1 MYTKWDNRFMD
12 VANLV
17 STWSKDPDNKVGA
30 VLISTDN
37 RILSTG
43 YNGLPKN
50 VDHYTSVCK
59 RERTVHAEVNCIIQA
74 QSPLTDKIMYITRFP
89 CAQCAALIA
98 QVGISKIYC
107 PDVEEDSS
115 WFSSMC
121 VAREILAEAHVMV
134 IVRPR

>member
-1 MYTKWDNRFMD
+1 MESKWDKRFAEL
-12 VANLV
+12 ANLI

-30 VLISTDN
+30 VLVSIDN

-50 VDHYTSVCK
+50 VEHYTSVCK

-74 QSPLTDKIMYITRFP
+74 QSSPNGQAIYITRFP

-98 QVGISKIYC
+98 QVGISRVVC
-107 PDVEEDSS
+107 PAVETTSS
-115 WFSSMC
+115 WFPSMC
-121 VAREILAEAHVMV
+121 VAREILLEAGVV
-134 IVRPR
+134 IDHLC

>member
-1 MYTKWDNRFMD
+1 MNTKWDSRFMD
-12 VANLV
+12 VANLI

-30 VLISTDN
+30 VLVSVDN

-59 RERTVHAEVNCIIQA
+59 RERTVHAEVNCIVQA
-74 QSPLTDKIMYITRFP
+74 QSSPSGKVMYITRFP

-98 QVGISKIYC
+98 QVGISTIHC
-107 PDVEEDSS
+107 PDVEMTSS
-115 WFSSMC
+115 WYMSMC
-121 VAREILAEAHVMV
+121 VAREMLIEAGVV
-134 IVRPR
+134 IALH